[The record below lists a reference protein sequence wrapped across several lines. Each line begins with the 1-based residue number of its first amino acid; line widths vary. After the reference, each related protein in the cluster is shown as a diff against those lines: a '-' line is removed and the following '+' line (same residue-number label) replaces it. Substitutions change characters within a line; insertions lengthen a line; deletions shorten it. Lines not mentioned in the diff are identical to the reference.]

1 MNEEFPELEEGDF
14 NTREFIGT
22 ANSTLALPLEDIVT
36 EDVKIPDITSS
47 DTKPDGIHSIEAHK
61 VDKMED
67 PSVEIE
73 VAQADDTI
81 CEKETHE
88 EVNDAR
94 ENDNTLC
101 EFENDKLE
109 VDEKERTESVSK
121 PNDPESE
128 SIRSV
133 CSSPSNDG
141 KTHRHEADLY
151 SDLNKIWSS
160 EDYVPTPP
168 RKDETITQ
176 SSPDPT
182 RTRLRSN
189 AVRIDQEN
197 LLFQSTMKGLFVD
210 ENEEED
216 GEYALLSYISEIK
229 DDDSAATLTRS
240 NANRT
245 FSRDR
250 TPTNTTG
257 DRDTLPLP
265 AVEIQTIKSRHSSNS
280 HSISS
285 SYSIEEASS
294 HPLSSGV
301 SDSDTEDDE
310 YTAQRRESVIASDYY
325 SLVDELTTRT
335 NEAETF
341 ERRHRAEAFIP
352 PVQEQTEE
360 EGEGI
365 DPPKADNWEI
375 ISQPSRYAVQSV
387 CLSTTSLWLIDS
399 KSCLYWSHTS
409 NKGQTW
415 QALKKH
421 ISCISSSSDGGVVW
435 GVYHHQ
441 AYVRYGISEMNPAGS
456 TWHNVTRSESVSRK
470 IKFVSC
476 DSNAVWAVTTDG
488 RVLFRRGVSKE
499 CPEGK
504 VWMEAKSSNTFVQVS
519 SSGGIVWALD
529 VFNRTYVRENVCEV
543 TPSGTQW
550 KDVKSPS
557 HFTAITVL
565 QNGIVWGVDV
575 ENRLWF
581 RCGAIPLEPEGSGH
595 WWEAIIG
602 TLSKQSVASIV
613 NSVWKVRSTETRSGS
628 FLHNVTSKLV
638 NSATSNKFIALS
650 ACAKV
655 GICLLS
661 SDNEL
666 HACWNPVT
674 GYHRQLASTE
684 PIFTITSWKQC
695 ASFNNVLWAIR
706 EDGELYCFPSTD
718 KSQRIECQDQ
728 VRVLSASPSAVWA
741 LTPRDIWSRQGI
753 CDEIPH
759 GYSWDYIELGSHMQ
773 FLKIK
778 HLAIGNNVAWAVD
791 NHGKLHFRFGIHPRE
806 PGTGMAPAWIEVPDQ
821 QECMQQRSPI
831 VFESIVVSPD
841 DWLVWALD
849 QNGTPYVRKGVT
861 TSFPVGK
868 HWEVV
873 KGEKIKTVT
882 AGSSKIFAITVNGE
896 LLRRKPITEG
906 LPAGIYW
913 RKLPG
918 KFDLLSATP
927 VGDLWLIGEKGLI
940 YKQKSKVVLVDSRK
954 EKEALEQGYEEDW
967 EQL

>member
-1 MNEEFPELEEGDF
+1 M
-14 NTREFIGT
+14 
-22 ANSTLALPLEDIVT
+22 EDIVS
-36 EDVKIPDITSS
+36 EDVDITSS
-47 DTKPDGIHSIEAHK
+47 DTKPDDIHSIEVHT
-61 VDKMED
+61 VDQMED
-67 PSVEIE
+67 PLVEID
-73 VAQADDTI
+73 VAPADDTL

-88 EVNDAR
+88 EVSDTR

-109 VDEKERTESVSK
+109 VDEKEIIESVSN
-121 PNDPESE
+121 PSEPENE
-128 SIRSV
+128 SNTNI
-133 CSSPSNDG
+133 CSSPLNED
-141 KTHRHEADLY
+141 KTQKNEADLY
-151 SDLNKIWSS
+151 SKVNMIWSS

-168 RKDETITQ
+168 RKEETITQ
-176 SSPDPT
+176 SSPDTT
-182 RTRLRSN
+182 RARLRSN
-189 AVRIDQEN
+189 AVRIDQDD
-197 LLFQSTMKGLFVD
+197 LLFQSTTKSDLFVD
-210 ENEEED
+210 EEED
-216 GEYALLSYISEIK
+216 GEYALLSYISEVK
-229 DDDSAATLTRS
+229 DDDSVATLTRS

-245 FSRDR
+245 FNRDR
-250 TPTNTTG
+250 TPTNT
-257 DRDTLPLP
+257 RDCDPLPLP
-265 AVEIQTIKSRHSSNS
+265 AVDRQMNKSRHSSNS

-285 SYSIEEASS
+285 SYSIGEASS
-294 HPLSSGV
+294 HPLSSGA
-301 SDSDTEDDE
+301 SDTDTEDDE

-325 SLVDELTTRT
+325 SLVDGLTTKKNDT
-335 NEAETF
+335 DMF
-341 ERRHRAEAFIP
+341 ERRHRAEAFVP
-352 PVQEQTEE
+352 PVQEQIEE
-360 EGEGI
+360 EGAGI

-375 ISQPSRYAVQSV
+375 VSQPSRYSIHSV
-387 CLSTTSLWLIDS
+387 CLSKISLWLIDS
-399 KSCLYWSHTS
+399 KSCVYWSHTS

-415 QALKKH
+415 QALTKH
-421 ISCISSSSDGGVVW
+421 ISCISSSSDGAVVW

-470 IKFVSC
+470 INFVSC
-476 DSNAVWAVTTDG
+476 DTNAVWAVTTDG

-504 VWMEAKSSNTFVQVS
+504 VWMEAKSLITFVQVS

-529 VFNRTYVRENVCEV
+529 VSSRTYVRENVSEV

-557 HFTAITVL
+557 HFTSIAVL
-565 QNGIVWGVDV
+565 QNGLVWGVDL
-575 ENRLWF
+575 ESRLWF
-581 RCGAIPLEPEGSGH
+581 RCGSIPLEPEGSGH

-602 TLSKQSVASIV
+602 TLSKQSSII

-628 FLHNVTSKLV
+628 FLHSVTSKLA
-638 NSATSNKFIALS
+638 NSTTSNKFIALS
-650 ACAKV
+650 ACAEA

-661 SDNEL
+661 TDNEL

-684 PIFTITSWKQC
+684 PIFTLTSWKQC

-706 EDGELYCFPSTD
+706 EDGELYCFTSID
-718 KSQRIECQDQ
+718 KSHRIECQDQ

-753 CDEIPH
+753 CDEIPQ

-773 FLKIK
+773 SLKIK

-821 QECMQQRSPI
+821 QECMQQRSSI

-849 QNGTPYVRKGVT
+849 QNGTPHVRKGVT
-861 TSFPVGK
+861 TSFPVGR

-873 KGEKIKTVT
+873 KGEKIKAVT
-882 AGSSKIFAITVNGE
+882 AGCSKIFAITINGE

-940 YKQKSKVVLVDSRK
+940 YKQKSKVVLVNSCK
-954 EKEALEQGYEEDW
+954 EKEALEECYEEDW